1 MEEFQVYE
9 YVVAPKKEG
18 KYLMKRILMIC
29 GYIAVVLGLIA
40 VLAANPAFTPVFA
53 LSLVFMCIIV
63 FFTWRY
69 VSVEY
74 EYSMV
79 SGEVT
84 FSEIYGGRSRR
95 QILSFRLKDCTMI
108 APAQDRMQKEK
119 AELYGATQSYSA
131 LTTPTSPDAYF
142 ATFENEKKEKCIVY
156 FEATEKALKICRFYN
171 PAATVVTKVSR

>member
-18 KYLMKRILMIC
+18 KYLMKRLLMI
-29 GYIAVVLGLIA
+29 GVYAVI
-40 VLAANPAFTPVFA
+40 VLALVALLISFPALTPVFA

-69 VSVEY
+69 VSVEF
-74 EYSMV
+74 EYSIV

-95 QILSFRLKDCTMI
+95 KILSFRLKDCTMI

-119 AELYGATQSYSA
+119 AELYGATRSYSA
-131 LTTPTSPDAYF
+131 LITPTSPDAYF

>member
-1 MEEFQVYE
+1 
-9 YVVAPKKEG
+9 
-18 KYLMKRILMIC
+18 
-29 GYIAVVLGLIA
+29 
-40 VLAANPAFTPVFA
+40 
-53 LSLVFMCIIV
+53 
-63 FFTWRY
+63 
-69 VSVEY
+69 
-74 EYSMV
+74 
-79 SGEVT
+79 
-84 FSEIYGGRSRR
+84 
-95 QILSFRLKDCTMI
+95 MI